1 MKITRLTAEVER
13 EIFARCAGRD
23 SQAERVAA
31 KIIRD
36 VRKRGDEALVEWS
49 NKVGGET
56 VSQDSIWVTPAEM
69 KAAAR
74 RVSRELLSAVDHAAR
89 NIRRVARMQKPGDWS
104 VMVEPGVRVAQH
116 VEPIEAVGCYVPGGR
131 FSLVS
136 TLLMTAIPAQE
147 AGVLRI
153 VVASPQPGD
162 ALLAVAARL
171 GIDRVARLGGAQAV
185 AALAYGS
192 GAVARVDKICGPGNR
207 YVTAAKRLVSADC
220 AIDLVAGP
228 TEAIVLA
235 ERGRADFMAADLIA
249 QAEHDPDAISLFVT
263 TSRKLAAEVVAAIE
277 EQLSALPA
285 GNLARRSLA
294 RNGGVLIARSVAQA
308 AEFVARFAPE
318 HLTLAGDAGRLRAR
332 FPAAG
337 SVFLGDWSAQT
348 FGDYASGTNH
358 VLPTGGV
365 ARARAGLS
373 TTDFVKCISV
383 QEISR
388 AGFRRLA
395 PVAKALA
402 EAEGLVAHK
411 RSIEVRE

>member
-1 MKITRLTAEVER
+1 
-13 EIFARCAGRD
+13 
-23 SQAERVAA
+23 
-31 KIIRD
+31 
-36 VRKRGDEALVEWS
+36 
-49 NKVGGET
+49 
-56 VSQDSIWVTPAEM
+56 
-69 KAAAR
+69 
-74 RVSRELLSAVDHAAR
+74 
-89 NIRRVARMQKPGDWS
+89 
-104 VMVEPGVRVAQH
+104 VAQR

-185 AALAYGS
+185 AALAYGT